1 MVIEYIAN
9 NKHAGNKYY
18 MFTLYRGPW
27 VVVAVIHGYT
37 WLYRVIGDYWWL
49 FMVIQCYWWLLVVI
63 EGYTW
68 LYRGLY
74 MVI

>member
-9 NKHAGNKYY
+9 NKHAGNNYKYY

-37 WLYRVIGDYWWL
+37 WL
-49 FMVIQCYWWLLVVI
+49 
-63 EGYTW
+63 
-68 LYRGLY
+68 
-74 MVI
+74 

>member
-9 NKHAGNKYY
+9 NKHAGNTYY

-49 FMVIQCYWWLLVVI
+49 G
-63 EGYTW
+63 GYTW
-68 LYRGLY
+68 LYRVIGGYRWLY
-74 MVI
+74 MVIEGYIYTWL

>member
-9 NKHAGNKYY
+9 NKHAGNNYKYY

-27 VVVAVIHGYT
+27 VIVAVIHGYT

-49 FMVIQCYWWLLVVI
+49 
-63 EGYTW
+63 
-68 LYRGLY
+68 
-74 MVI
+74 